1 MAVDN
6 LYIISCICMIQQ
18 NRFKYLYGSA
28 GYQFAEN
35 VEWYIAVNNRQ
46 NPENPEYPIF
56 RDPNNIKQEEQKN
69 GSSKDSSLH
78 NITRKGA
85 NINGHNNNKTP
96 KLQHPTLIPTKLPTF
111 TNKKFLK

>member
-1 MAVDN
+1 MYDIVE
-6 LYIISCICMIQQ
+6 Q

-35 VEWYIAVNNRQ
+35 VEWYIAGNNRQ

-69 GSSKDSSLH
+69 GSSKGSSLH